1 MEKEGRKEDM
11 ILTAKEAAERGGAC
25 RGRGGATDRCRR
37 LSERRHPMRP
47 IVEAGAMASGF

>member
-1 MEKEGRKEDM
+1 M
-11 ILTAKEAAERGGAC
+11 ILTAKEAGRGGAC